1 MDKRAKFSGRGFPLQ
16 TWRQA
21 VQLVCLLLAQLFW
34 WFSNHVSI
42 SVLQPFAQHLKFWT
56 LCLAFALCSLHAQ
69 QSLVTLHLQSHYL
82 FVPPLLNPIIYTN
95 ETREIH
101 KEIIRIISQNNIWA
115 CPDQPQSAA
124 PPTPL
129 RGGLR
134 TPRAVPGQLLD
145 GESCSLVGALEMSAA
160 VQRPL
165 WSHPVPVGFSQF
177 LISVDVSAH
186 IPCASNPV
194 LPFPPRGFVHS
205 FTPRAQWWSEVFLIT
220 WTWPPNV
227 GVTQDLALSSLW
239 APTTFRILSAVK
251 HGGPSPFFEY
261 WH

>member
-21 VQLVCLLLAQLFW
+21 VQLVCLLLAQLFC

-42 SVLQPFAQHLKFWT
+42 WVLQPFAQHLKFRT
-56 LCLAFALCSLHAQ
+56 LCPAFALCSLHAQ

-124 PPTPL
+124 PPPW
-129 RGGLR
+129 GGAANP
-134 TPRAVPGQLLD
+134 TSCTWTAAWWWKLL
-145 GESCSLVGALEMSAA
+145 SCGCSG
-160 VQRPL
+160 
-165 WSHPVPVGFSQF
+165 
-177 LISVDVSAH
+177 DVSSSSQTH
-186 IPCASNPV
+186 TIPSRPCRFFSVSDFSGCLCPYSLCRQPSPPLPTKRLCAFLCSKGSV
-194 LPFPPRGFVHS
+194 MVWSLPYN
-205 FTPRAQWWSEVFLIT
+205 L
-220 WTWPPNV
+220 
-227 GVTQDLALSSLW
+227 DLA
-239 APTTFRILSAVK
+239 T
-251 HGGPSPFFEY
+251 
-261 WH
+261 